1 MLFGTIE
8 VLPAR
13 TGSDEGTRGTV
24 VNHRMREVT
33 ELVAG
38 EGTWDAGMVDEVR
51 SLFDS
56 LAPEWTA
63 TRDHPDRNF
72 PLADALNRGGVEGRT
87 AVELGA
93 GTCISSRVL
102 NGRFERLV
110 AIDLSSEMLTH
121 AVDAAPPMVC
131 ADASCLPLAD
141 GAVDVLVLQN
151 MFLFPAEVSRCLA
164 ADGSLVWVNSR
175 GSETP
180 IHLSTTAVVASLDS
194 VTGSAW
200 HAVTSMVGEAT
211 WAVVRRT

>member
-1 MLFGTIE
+1 
-8 VLPAR
+8 
-13 TGSDEGTRGTV
+13 
-24 VNHRMREVT
+24 MREVT

-51 SLFDS
+51 VLFDS

-63 TRDHPDRNF
+63 TRDHPDRNL
-72 PLADALNRGGVEGRT
+72 PLVDALNRGGVEGRT

-93 GTCISSRVL
+93 GTCISARVL

-121 AVDAAPPMVC
+121 AVDAAPPLVC
-131 ADASCLPLAD
+131 ADASRLPLAD

-151 MFLFPAEVSRCLA
+151 MFLFPAEVNRCLA
-164 ADGSLVWVNSR
+164 AEGSLVWVNSR

-180 IHLSTTAVVASLDS
+180 IHLSTIAVVASLES
-194 VTGSAW
+194 ATGSAW